1 MTELDMGQLVVI
13 ILIVSSVGIFVGTR
27 IWMAFRK

>member
-1 MTELDMGQLVVI
+1 MNEGEIVVPLLI
-13 ILIVSSVGIFVGTR
+13 ISAVGIFVGTR